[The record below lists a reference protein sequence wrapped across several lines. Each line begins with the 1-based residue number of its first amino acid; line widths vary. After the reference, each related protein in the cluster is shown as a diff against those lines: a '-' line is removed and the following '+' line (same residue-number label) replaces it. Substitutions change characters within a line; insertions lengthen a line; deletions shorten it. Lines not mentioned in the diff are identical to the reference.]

1 MLTASDADLALPEL
15 LWTLR
20 SSVAAVEVRIDLLRK
35 TWPCAP
41 PEWLPEEEARAL
53 LRPHLDSSFLASV
66 IDAAQKAPPP
76 WSQKEQ
82 VRTRNLLSLVEPCEL
97 HVLQVRLEAISGLA
111 ELGCRRCHLK
121 LRLGQTS
128 PWMESSYFFTPVAGC
143 ADVGCILQEHFEFQI
158 PIASGDALESFF
170 TPNGAT
176 ALEIQVLED
185 DVLLHGE
192 LSTLELL
199 ACVTCA
205 PQGRV
210 KSCIALETPHSRTSA
225 SLRACSM
232 PGLIEG
238 PQIHLELQH
247 STTLAPLDAMPYWLC
262 PTSSTS
268 SIPDVESDG
277 LRLTRLTLR
286 RLDVMGGAMERAMA
300 MGKCLEIQEHHC
312 SRCSMLA
319 SAIANQELIASVSSD
334 DSTPASGMA
343 HHAVWLVLELLL
355 WSFEG
360 ALLGQLSLC
369 HQLLP
374 SSELLS
380 LGDNSGPPLVASLT
394 LGTWGK
400 LEVELAV
407 PTDEA
412 TPTADAEV
420 EQVEREE
427 MEAPLETPAIVDTDE
442 VIESDVGS
450 LEHTA
455 DAEDV
460 VVESVEFGHKA
471 TVENGDSKHPDC
483 QCEDGDPSPAK
494 CGSTVDLGD
503 WLEESFP
510 DFTTVAEVAQLA
522 VDMIS
527 KPQVSLTSVDA
538 VIEEVPS
545 MVASLEMPLAAVVDS
560 MGDFAAAD
568 TGQALG
574 SSVFEGKD
582 DLDSTVASIDG
593 LGLKDKGG
601 PQRSWEPTDE
611 PEPAAEESLG
621 VPEGDIFHFERS
633 GRRAPRARE
642 LSPGVGAGAPP
653 AKIPSTFQIAKAV
666 TEVVA
671 EAPAVYQLGGR
682 GPLPAELLVRQVSLG
697 ATSPLPRDL
706 LPRDPVSPNKMVP
719 AAAPTKLV
727 TPVEAPIGPMVSA
740 PTAAGPTSPE
750 ALDAP
755 SPEELPMVSFRR
767 SIETSAVMSVMSP
780 PADVTW
786 SSPNLGST
794 RSPPG
799 MHTRPP
805 RWATLTW
812 SPERRSLAW
821 GGSTRSTMTPR
832 RRLEDADGKLSTPK
846 ASRSISSNSP
856 RWSDRLD
863 LNTKRL
869 ARILRGAPRD
879 ESSDSS

>member
-1 MLTASDADLALPEL
+1 
-15 LWTLR
+15 
-20 SSVAAVEVRIDLLRK
+20 
-35 TWPCAP
+35 
-41 PEWLPEEEARAL
+41 
-53 LRPHLDSSFLASV
+53 
-66 IDAAQKAPPP
+66 
-76 WSQKEQ
+76 
-82 VRTRNLLSLVEPCEL
+82 
-97 HVLQVRLEAISGLA
+97 
-111 ELGCRRCHLK
+111 
-121 LRLGQTS
+121 
-128 PWMESSYFFTPVAGC
+128 
-143 ADVGCILQEHFEFQI
+143 
-158 PIASGDALESFF
+158 
-170 TPNGAT
+170 
-176 ALEIQVLED
+176 
-185 DVLLHGE
+185 
-192 LSTLELL
+192 
-199 ACVTCA
+199 
-205 PQGRV
+205 
-210 KSCIALETPHSRTSA
+210 
-225 SLRACSM
+225 
-232 PGLIEG
+232 
-238 PQIHLELQH
+238 
-247 STTLAPLDAMPYWLC
+247 
-262 PTSSTS
+262 
-268 SIPDVESDG
+268 
-277 LRLTRLTLR
+277 
-286 RLDVMGGAMERAMA
+286 
-300 MGKCLEIQEHHC
+300 
-312 SRCSMLA
+312 
-319 SAIANQELIASVSSD
+319 
-334 DSTPASGMA
+334 
-343 HHAVWLVLELLL
+343 
-355 WSFEG
+355 
-360 ALLGQLSLC
+360 
-369 HQLLP
+369 
-374 SSELLS
+374 
-380 LGDNSGPPLVASLT
+380 
-394 LGTWGK
+394 

-412 TPTADAEV
+412 TVTDAEV

-427 MEAPLETPAIVDTDE
+427 MEAPLETPAIVHPDE

-450 LEHTA
+450 LENTA

-460 VVESVEFGHKA
+460 VVESVEFGHKV

-494 CGSTVDLGD
+494 CGSTGPDLGD

-527 KPQVSLTSVDA
+527 KPQVSLTAVDA

-545 MVASLEMPLAAVVDS
+545 MVASLEMPLAAVVGS
-560 MGDFAAAD
+560 VGDFAATD

-593 LGLKDKGG
+593 LKDKGHHA
-601 PQRSWEPTDE
+601 RSWEPTDE

-621 VPEGDIFHFERS
+621 APEGEIFHFERS
-633 GRRAPRARE
+633 GRAPRARE

-653 AKIPSTFQIAKAV
+653 AKIPSTFQIAKTA

-682 GPLPAELLVRQVSLG
+682 GPLPSELLVRQVSLG

-706 LPRDPVSPNKMVP
+706 LPRDPVPPNNMVS
-719 AAAPTKLV
+719 AAPTKLV
-727 TPVEAPIGPMVSA
+727 TPVEVPMGPMVSA

-750 ALDAP
+750 AFDAP

-767 SIETSAVMSVMSP
+767 SMETSAVMSVMSP

-794 RSPPG
+794 RSPPA
-799 MHTRPP
+799 MHTRP

-812 SPERRSLAW
+812 SPERREAL
-821 GGSTRSTMTPR
+821 GSTRSTMTPR